1 MDAPH
6 KKLNA
11 WKFAMDL
18 VEITYQITKGLPAQ
32 EVYGL
37 CSQMRRAAVS
47 VPSNIAEGA
56 TGRTNKEFKH
66 YLTISLGSLSEL
78 DTQAELCF
86 RLNYISDAEL
96 SMLQNKINQTKSLI
110 IGLRKS
116 LE

>member
-18 VEITYQITKGLPAQ
+18 VEITYQVTNSLPPQ
-32 EVYGL
+32 ELYGL
-37 CSQMRRAAVS
+37 CSQMRRAAAS

-56 TGRTNKEFKH
+56 TGRTNKEFKN

-86 RLNYISDAEL
+86 RLNFISDAEF
-96 SMLQNKINQTKSLI
+96 SKLQNQINHTKSLI
-110 IGLRKS
+110 IGLKKS
-116 LE
+116 LV